1 MKPKVSVIVPIYNA
15 EEYLAQCIE
24 SVLAQ
29 TLKEIELILIDDGST
44 DESLKICNAYS
55 ETDNRIQ
62 VFSNRNVG
70 QGLERDR
77 KSVV

>member
-29 TLKEIELILIDDGST
+29 TLKEIL
-44 DESLKICNAYS
+44 A
-55 ETDNRIQ
+55 
-62 VFSNRNVG
+62 
-70 QGLERDR
+70 
-77 KSVV
+77 

>member
-62 VFSNRNVG
+62 VCWLYCSMG
-70 QGLERDR
+70 
-77 KSVV
+77 